1 MHTFQMNTLGHLML
15 YKHFVPSI
23 PTAREFAKTREGW
36 ASEGK
41 TDPAEG
47 LLTAESAVCL
57 SLSARVGSIGDNGK
71 GGWYS
76 YRA

>member
-15 YKHFVPSI
+15 YKHFVPSL
-23 PTAREFAKTREGW
+23 PTAREFAKLREEWSQNGQ
-36 ASEGK
+36 

-47 LLTAESAVCL
+47 FLAADSAVCL
-57 SLSARVGSIGDNGK
+57 SFSARVGSIGDNGR